1 MNEAKA
7 WEIKDVLDWLDH
19 ISLPVY
25 KSVFQDNAVDGATLL
40 DLSLD
45 DLDYM
50 QITALG
56 A

>member
-1 MNEAKA
+1 M
-7 WEIKDVLDWLDH
+7 LDWLEH

-25 KSVFQDNAVDGATLL
+25 KQVFEENAVDGAILL
-40 DLSLD
+40 ELSLD

-56 A
+56 TSHR